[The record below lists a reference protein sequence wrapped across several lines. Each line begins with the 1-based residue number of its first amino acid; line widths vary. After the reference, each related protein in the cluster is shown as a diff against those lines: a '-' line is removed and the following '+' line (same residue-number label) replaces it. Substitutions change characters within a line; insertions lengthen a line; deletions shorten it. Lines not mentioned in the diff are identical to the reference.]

1 MLRRSAL
8 AAGALLGLFHVWLL
22 GNQLW
27 TGQLTQFDVVLRWV
41 VAAALVAGLAVLRR
55 RGLSV
60 VFGREAV
67 AVWLLAALLH
77 GPALAND
84 LDGFATPALPEAVAT
99 IGQSLITSAIGLA
112 LLALAAFAGARD
124 ARRISTRIAGRPR
137 AVGAVATAHAVRFL
151 PRPPPLR

>member
-8 AAGALLGLFHVWLL
+8 AAGALVGLFHVWLL

-27 TGQLTQFDVVLRWV
+27 TGQLAQFDVVLRWV
-41 VAAALVAGLAVLRR
+41 VAAALVAGLVVLRR

-60 VFGREAV
+60 IFGREAV

-99 IGQSLITSAIGLA
+99 IAVTVLGPVLGLA
-112 LLALAAFAGARD
+112 LLLLGAWAGSRDLWRNIGRIGAPVRATGPAAA
-124 ARRISTRIAGRPR
+124 
-137 AVGAVATAHAVRFL
+137 AHSVRFL

>member
-27 TGQLTQFDVVLRWV
+27 TGQLAQFDVVLRWV
-41 VAAALVAGLAVLRR
+41 VAAALIGGLGVLRR
-55 RGLSV
+55 RGLPL

-124 ARRISTRIAGRPR
+124 ARPMSTRVAGRPR
-137 AVGAVATAHAVRFL
+137 AVGAAATAHAVRFL

>member
-27 TGQLTQFDVVLRWV
+27 TGQLAQFDVVLRWL
-41 VAAALVAGLAVLRR
+41 VAAALIAGLVVLRR
-55 RGLSV
+55 RGV
-60 VFGREAV
+60 PMVFGRQAV

-124 ARRISTRIAGRPR
+124 ARRMSTRFTGRTH
-137 AVGAVATAHAVRFL
+137 AVRSVASAHAVRFL

>member
-8 AAGALLGLFHVWLL
+8 AAGALVGLFHVWLL

-27 TGQLTQFDVVLRWV
+27 TGQLAQFDVVLRWV
-41 VAAALVAGLAVLRR
+41 VAAALVAGLVVLRR

-60 VFGREAV
+60 IFGREAV

-84 LDGFATPALPEAVAT
+84 
-99 IGQSLITSAIGLA
+99 
-112 LLALAAFAGARD
+112 
-124 ARRISTRIAGRPR
+124 
-137 AVGAVATAHAVRFL
+137 
-151 PRPPPLR
+151 